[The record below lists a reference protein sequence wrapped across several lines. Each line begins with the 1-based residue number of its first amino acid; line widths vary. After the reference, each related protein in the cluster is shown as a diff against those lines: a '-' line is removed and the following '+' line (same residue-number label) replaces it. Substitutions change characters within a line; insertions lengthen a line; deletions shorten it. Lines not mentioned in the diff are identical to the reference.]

1 MARLLGEAR
10 VSILPDGTRF
20 KSDTEVAVKKAT
32 GGITGKIALTFND
45 KDLEAKAQAAAKAI
59 SDSTKV
65 DIKATL
71 NAKDFDAQMAEL
83 AARSEALK
91 QSLGNIKISDPNM
104 KAFLN
109 GIIKQTDELRNS
121 LDKIGDSGGIDK
133 ASASL
138 DRMVT
143 ASDKV

>member
-10 VSILPDGTRF
+10 VAILADGTGT
-20 KSDTEVAVKKAT
+20 KASVEDAVKKGTA
-32 GGITGKIALTFND
+32 GITGKIALTFND

-109 GIIKQTDELRNS
+109 GIIKQT
-121 LDKIGDSGGIDK
+121 
-133 ASASL
+133 
-138 DRMVT
+138 
-143 ASDKV
+143 